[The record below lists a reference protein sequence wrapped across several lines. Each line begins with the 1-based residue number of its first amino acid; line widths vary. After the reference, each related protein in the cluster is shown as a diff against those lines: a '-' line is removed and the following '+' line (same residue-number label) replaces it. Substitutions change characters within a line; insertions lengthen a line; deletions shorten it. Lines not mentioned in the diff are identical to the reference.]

1 MPGRSAAKTTGL
13 WEREP
18 GSGVWWIRYRSNGVL
33 KREKVGRK
41 GDALAL
47 YQKRKTELRA
57 GIKLPEN
64 FRTAAVRF
72 GVIAEEIRNFSKKHH
87 RDQRNLESR
96 LKKILP
102 DFGHRPIDQIKPSD
116 IDDWL
121 AQNTKAPATANRYR
135 SLFSLIFRE
144 AIRNGRATNNP
155 ARLVRMR
162 TETNGRIRFLRMSK
176 RRSLGLSSRRDTL
189 TECLTS

>member
-1 MPGRSAAKTTGL
+1 MPRRSEAKTTGL

-57 GIKLPEN
+57 GMKLPEN
-64 FRTAAVRF
+64 FRTATVRF
-72 GVIAEEIRNFSKKHH
+72 RVIAEEIRNFSKKHH

-96 LKKILP
+96 LKKTL
-102 DFGHRPIDQIKPSD
+102 QTS
-116 IDDWL
+116 
-121 AQNTKAPATANRYR
+121 ATAPSTR
-135 SLFSLIFRE
+135 SSHPTSMTGSRTTRRLPRLRT
-144 AIRNGRATNNP
+144 AT
-155 ARLVRMR
+155 V
-162 TETNGRIRFLRMSK
+162 
-176 RRSLGLSSRRDTL
+176 LSSRSSSAKRYATDELL
-189 TECLTS
+189 TILRAL